1 MLDWPEKPELGLNC
15 KMLGIF
21 CSQKPAS
28 PSVSGTL
35 LWQAH
40 ALLFKKSEI
49 WVLDEWT
56 FICSNSH
63 LSWTF
68 LVSLYP
74 QAPKLFYLL
83 KRMTISYSQLV
94 TMFFSIYS
102 FLPLCICES
111 QRSNGIYFKFKIIA
125 NPKKKKKPSSD
136 ELRLAMSSNYWG
148 WLGRGPWKFR
158 ILFSVLSCVFEIFH
172 MNTEKLFDEHLV
184 TQINI
189 NPYICSQ

>member
-35 LWQAH
+35 LWQAR
-40 ALLFKKSEI
+40 ALLFKSEI

-83 KRMTISYSQLV
+83 KWMTISYSLALKRPTV
-94 TMFFSIYS
+94 KCSLAYTHFFHYVSVSHKEAMVSIS
-102 FLPLCICES
+102 SSKLLLI
-111 QRSNGIYFKFKIIA
+111 
-125 NPKKKKKPSSD
+125 KKKKKAKFRWIKIGH
-136 ELRLAMSSNYWG
+136 EFQLLRLT
-148 WLGRGPWKFR
+148 WKR
-158 ILFSVLSCVFEIFH
+158 SLEV
-172 MNTEKLFDEHLV
+172 
-184 TQINI
+184 
-189 NPYICSQ
+189 